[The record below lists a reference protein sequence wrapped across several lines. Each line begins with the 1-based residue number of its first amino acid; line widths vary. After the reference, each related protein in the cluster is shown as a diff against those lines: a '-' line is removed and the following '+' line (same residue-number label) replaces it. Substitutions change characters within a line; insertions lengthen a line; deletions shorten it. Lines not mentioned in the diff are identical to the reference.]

1 MDKMDLYLDENRFAS
16 SHSEELYHRMIE
28 EVEDYAIL
36 MLDSHGLVRN
46 WNKGAEKI
54 KGYKESEIVGRHFR
68 VFYPQDDQEVGLPEK
83 LMGEA
88 QRAGKAT
95 HEGWRIRK
103 DGSSFWGSVVITAL
117 HDEAGHVIGF
127 TKVTRDLTERKMAED
142 QVIRNSRLLEMQN
155 RELQQF
161 ASAAA
166 HDMKEPLRK
175 ILFYCSSIEDE
186 GMASFSDKQRTYLQ
200 RTSEAAQR
208 MHRLIEDLLSFTRV
222 AQPNNEME
230 EVDLNGV
237 LTEVIAFF
245 QDGLDKVGGSVAISP
260 LPVIIGIRFQIWQL
274 FVNLLS
280 NSIKYHQTGRPLVVE
295 ITGNEVANPGLSDY
309 SARRYLQ
316 IQVKDNGI
324 GFAPEHE
331 ERVFN
336 MFERLH
342 GRGAFEGSGIGLA
355 ICRRVM
361 ENHKGYIRAE
371 GKPGEGAVFN
381 MFFPMG

>member
-1 MDKMDLYLDENRFAS
+1 MDKMDLYLDKNRFAS
-16 SHSEELYHRMIE
+16 GSSEELYHMMIE

-68 VFYPQDDQEVGLPEK
+68 VFYPQVDQEGGLPEK

-117 HDEAGHVIGF
+117 HDAAGHVIGF

-142 QVIRNSRLLEMQN
+142 QVIRNSRLSEMQN
-155 RELQQF
+155 KELQQF
-161 ASAAA
+161 ANAAA

-230 EVDLNGV
+230 EVDLNGII
-237 LTEVIAFF
+237 TEVIAFF
-245 QDGLDKVGGSVAISP
+245 QDGLDKVDGSVVVSA
-260 LPVIIGIRFQIWQL
+260 LPVIMGIRLQIWQL

-295 ITGNEVANPGLSDY
+295 ITGKEVANQGLSDY
-309 SARRYLQ
+309 APRPYLQ
-316 IQVKDNGI
+316 IQIKDNGI
-324 GFAPEHE
+324 GFAPIHE
-331 ERVFN
+331 ETVFN

-342 GRGAFEGSGIGLA
+342 GRAAFEGSGVGLA

-361 ENHKGYIRAE
+361 QNHKGYIRAE
-371 GKPGEGAVFN
+371 GKPGEGAVFT
-381 MFFPMG
+381 MFFPLG